1 MGFLQNIFGKIQDED
16 WVKQA
21 EFENWND
28 IVYTRKE
35 MDMDDPVQRR
45 EYIGSCLQQMEEAA
59 RELEALEYEYNDV
72 TSHLRDID
80 EINALPPEQR
90 LEVNELAQKII
101 DSQTQQDKFARRKS
115 KMTDEEF
122 EHMER
127 LESQAKEGAKKLSE
141 AEDYQ
146 KKIRNDLKR
155 LDGEREAYIYR
166 EEELINTIEN
176 NKKLIITIAVA
187 LGFIILF
194 LVILQFALDLN
205 VAFGYMI
212 AVLLAAVSVTLLY
225 VGSTNSLVELRTVRK
240 SISRLIMLQNQVKIR
255 YVNNTNLIDYLCLKY
270 RVSSAKE
277 LTSLYNRYL
286 QEAKERAEFED
297 ATRNLDATQK
307 DLVFT
312 LRHFRVRDPEIW
324 IHQPEGLVNHNEE
337 VEIRHSLNV
346 QRQSLRKRMEYNRDV
361 VAGNAKLEIEDM
373 ARQYPKYTQEILD
386 MVSRYEEK
394 YPSA

>member
-255 YVNNTNLIDYLCLKY
+255 HVNNTNLIDYLCLKY

-297 ATRNLDATQK
+297 ATRSLDATQK

-394 YPSA
+394 YPTA

>member
-101 DSQTQQDKFARRKS
+101 DSQTQQDKFAKRKS

-194 LVILQFALDLN
+194 LVILQFVLDLN
-205 VAFGYMI
+205 VVFGYMI

-297 ATRNLDATQK
+297 ATRSLDATQK

>member
-307 DLVFT
+307 DLIFT

>member
-101 DSQTQQDKFARRKS
+101 DSQAQQDKFARRKS

-194 LVILQFALDLN
+194 LVILQFVLDLN

-297 ATRNLDATQK
+297 ATRSLDATQK

-346 QRQSLRKRMEYNRDV
+346 QRQSLRKRMDYNRDV

-394 YPSA
+394 YPTA

>member
-1 MGFLQNIFGKIQDED
+1 MGFLEDIFGKRKIDERQIQSEL
-16 WVKQA
+16 
-21 EFENWND
+21 ENWND
-28 IVYTRKE
+28 IVYSRKE
-35 MDMDDPVQRR
+35 LDMDDPVQRR

-59 RELEALEYEYNDV
+59 RELDSLEFEYNDV

-90 LEVNELAQKII
+90 LEVNEIAQKLL
-101 DSQTQQDKFARRKS
+101 DSQQQQDKFSRRKS

-127 LESQAKEGAKKLSE
+127 LASEAREGAKKLAD
-141 AEDYQ
+141 AENYQ
-146 KKIRNDLKR
+146 KKIKNDLKR
-155 LDGEREAYIYR
+155 LDGEHEAYLYR
-166 EEELINTIEN
+166 EEELINTVDN
-176 NKKLIITIAVA
+176 CKKLIITVAVT
-187 LGFIILF
+187 LGLCIIFLLF
-194 LVILQFALDLN
+194 LQFALELN
-205 VAFGYMI
+205 VVYGYMI

-225 VGSTNSLVELRTVRK
+225 FNSTNSVVELKTVRK

-270 RVSSAKE
+270 RVSNAKE
-277 LTSLYNRYL
+277 LISMYDRYV

-297 ATRNLDATQK
+297 SQKSLDTNQK
-307 DLVFT
+307 DLIYI

-324 IHQPEGLVNHNEE
+324 IHQPEALLDHNEE

-346 QRQSLRKRMEYNRDV
+346 RRQSLRKRMEYNRDI
-361 VAGNAKLEIEDM
+361 VAGNAKSEIEDM
-373 ARQYPKYTQEILD
+373 ARQYPEYTQEILD

-394 YPSA
+394 YPEM

>member
-101 DSQTQQDKFARRKS
+101 DSQAQQDKFARRKS

-297 ATRNLDATQK
+297 ATRSLDATQK

>member
-90 LEVNELAQKII
+90 LEVNELAQRII
-101 DSQTQQDKFARRKS
+101 DSQAQQDKFAKRKS

-194 LVILQFALDLN
+194 LVILQFVLDLN

-297 ATRNLDATQK
+297 ATRSLDATQK

-346 QRQSLRKRMEYNRDV
+346 QRQSLRKRMDYNRDV

-394 YPSA
+394 YPTA

>member
-176 NKKLIITIAVA
+176 NKKLIIT
-187 LGFIILF
+187 
-194 LVILQFALDLN
+194 
-205 VAFGYMI
+205 
-212 AVLLAAVSVTLLY
+212 LY
-225 VGSTNSLVELRTVRK
+225 
-240 SISRLIMLQNQVKIR
+240 
-255 YVNNTNLIDYLCLKY
+255 
-270 RVSSAKE
+270 
-277 LTSLYNRYL
+277 
-286 QEAKERAEFED
+286 
-297 ATRNLDATQK
+297 
-307 DLVFT
+307 
-312 LRHFRVRDPEIW
+312 
-324 IHQPEGLVNHNEE
+324 
-337 VEIRHSLNV
+337 
-346 QRQSLRKRMEYNRDV
+346 
-361 VAGNAKLEIEDM
+361 
-373 ARQYPKYTQEILD
+373 
-386 MVSRYEEK
+386 
-394 YPSA
+394 

>member
-101 DSQTQQDKFARRKS
+101 DSQSQQDKFARRKS

-127 LESQAKEGAKKLSE
+127 LESTAKEGAKKLSE

-166 EEELINTIEN
+166 EEELVNTIEN

-194 LVILQFALDLN
+194 LVILQVVLDLN
-205 VAFGYMI
+205 VTFGYMI

-394 YPSA
+394 YPTA

>member
-1 MGFLQNIFGKIQDED
+1 MGFLEDIFGKRKIDERQIQSEL
-16 WVKQA
+16 
-21 EFENWND
+21 ENWND
-28 IVYTRKE
+28 IVYSRKE
-35 MDMDDPVQRR
+35 LDMDDPVQRR

-59 RELEALEYEYNDV
+59 RELDSLEFEYNDV

-90 LEVNELAQKII
+90 LEVNEIAQKLL
-101 DSQTQQDKFARRKS
+101 DSQQQQDKFSRRKS

-127 LESQAKEGAKKLSE
+127 LASEAREGAKKLAD

-146 KKIRNDLKR
+146 KKIKNDLKR
-155 LDGEREAYIYR
+155 LDGEHEAYLYR
-166 EEELINTIEN
+166 EEELINTVDN
-176 NKKLIITIAVA
+176 CKKLIITVAVT
-187 LGFIILF
+187 LGLCIIFLLF
-194 LVILQFALDLN
+194 LQFALELN
-205 VAFGYMI
+205 VVYGYMI

-225 VGSTNSLVELRTVRK
+225 FNSTNSVVELKTVRK

-270 RVSSAKE
+270 RVSNAKE
-277 LTSLYNRYL
+277 LTSMYNRYV

-297 ATRNLDATQK
+297 SQKSLDTNQK
-307 DLVFT
+307 DLIYI
-312 LRHFRVRDPEIW
+312 LRHYRVRDPEIW
-324 IHQPEGLVNHNEE
+324 IHQPEALLDHNEE

-346 QRQSLRKRMEYNRDV
+346 RRQSLRTRMEYNRDI
-361 VAGNAKLEIEDM
+361 VAGNAKSEIEDM
-373 ARQYPKYTQEILD
+373 AKQYPEYTQEILD

-394 YPSA
+394 YPEM

>member
-1 MGFLQNIFGKIQDED
+1 MGFLEDIFGKRKIDERQIQSEL
-16 WVKQA
+16 
-21 EFENWND
+21 ENWND
-28 IVYTRKE
+28 IVYSRKE
-35 MDMDDPVQRR
+35 LDMDDPVQRR

-59 RELEALEYEYNDV
+59 RELDSLEFEYNDV

-90 LEVNELAQKII
+90 LEVNEIAQKLL
-101 DSQTQQDKFARRKS
+101 DSQQQQDKFSRRKS

-127 LESQAKEGAKKLSE
+127 LASEAREGAKKLAD

-146 KKIRNDLKR
+146 KKIKNDLKR
-155 LDGEREAYIYR
+155 LDGEHEAYLYR
-166 EEELINTIEN
+166 EEELINTVDN
-176 NKKLIITIAVA
+176 CKKLIITVAVT
-187 LGFIILF
+187 LGLCIIFLLF
-194 LVILQFALDLN
+194 LQFALELN
-205 VAFGYMI
+205 VVYGYMI

-225 VGSTNSLVELRTVRK
+225 FNSTNSVVELKTVRK

-270 RVSSAKE
+270 RVSNAKE
-277 LTSLYNRYL
+277 LISMYNRYV

-297 ATRNLDATQK
+297 SQKSLDTNQK
-307 DLVFT
+307 DLIYI

-324 IHQPEGLVNHNEE
+324 IHQPEALLDHNEE

-346 QRQSLRKRMEYNRDV
+346 RRQSLRTRMEYNRDI
-361 VAGNAKLEIEDM
+361 VAGNAKSEIEDM
-373 ARQYPKYTQEILD
+373 ARQYPEYTQEILD

-394 YPSA
+394 YPEM

>member
-1 MGFLQNIFGKIQDED
+1 MGFLEDIFGKRKIDERQIQSEL
-16 WVKQA
+16 
-21 EFENWND
+21 ENWND
-28 IVYTRKE
+28 IVYSRKE
-35 MDMDDPVQRR
+35 LDMDDPVQRR

-59 RELEALEYEYNDV
+59 RELDSLEFEYNDV

-90 LEVNELAQKII
+90 LEVNEIAQKLL
-101 DSQTQQDKFARRKS
+101 DSQQQQDKFSRRKS

-127 LESQAKEGAKKLSE
+127 LASEAREGAKKLAD

-146 KKIRNDLKR
+146 KKIKNDLKR
-155 LDGEREAYIYR
+155 LDGEHEAYLYR
-166 EEELINTIEN
+166 EEELINTVDN
-176 NKKLIITIAVA
+176 CKKLIITVA
-187 LGFIILF
+187 ATLGLCIIFLLF
-194 LVILQFALDLN
+194 LQFALELN
-205 VAFGYMI
+205 VVYGYMI

-225 VGSTNSLVELRTVRK
+225 FNSTNSVVELKTVRK

-270 RVSSAKE
+270 RVSNAKE
-277 LTSLYNRYL
+277 LISMYNRYV

-297 ATRNLDATQK
+297 SQKSLDTNQK
-307 DLVFT
+307 DLIYI
-312 LRHFRVRDPEIW
+312 LRHYRVRDPEIW
-324 IHQPEGLVNHNEE
+324 IHQPEALLDHNEE

-346 QRQSLRKRMEYNRDV
+346 RRQSLRTRMEYNRDI
-361 VAGNAKLEIEDM
+361 VAGNAKSEIEDM
-373 ARQYPKYTQEILD
+373 AKQYPEYTQEILD

-394 YPSA
+394 YPEM

>member
-1 MGFLQNIFGKIQDED
+1 MGFLEDIFGKRKIDERQIQSEL
-16 WVKQA
+16 
-21 EFENWND
+21 ENWND
-28 IVYTRKE
+28 IVYSRKE
-35 MDMDDPVQRR
+35 LDMDDPVQRR

-59 RELEALEYEYNDV
+59 RELDSLEFEYNDV

-90 LEVNELAQKII
+90 LEVNEIAQKLL
-101 DSQTQQDKFARRKS
+101 DSQQQQDKFSRRKS

-127 LESQAKEGAKKLSE
+127 LASEAREGAKKLAD

-146 KKIRNDLKR
+146 KKIKNDLKR
-155 LDGEREAYIYR
+155 LDGEHEAYLYR
-166 EEELINTIEN
+166 EEELVNTVDN
-176 NKKLIITIAVA
+176 CKKLIITVAVT
-187 LGFIILF
+187 LGLCIIFLLF
-194 LVILQFALDLN
+194 LQFVLELN
-205 VAFGYMI
+205 VVYGYMI

-225 VGSTNSLVELRTVRK
+225 FNSTNSVVELKTVRK

-255 YVNNTNLIDYLCLKY
+255 YVNSTNLIDYLCLKY
-270 RVSSAKE
+270 RVSNAKE
-277 LTSLYNRYL
+277 LTSMYNRYI

-297 ATRNLDATQK
+297 SQKSLDTNQK
-307 DLVFT
+307 DLIYI

-324 IHQPEGLVNHNEE
+324 IHQPEALLDHNEE

-346 QRQSLRKRMEYNRDV
+346 RRQSLRKRMEYNRDI
-361 VAGNAKLEIEDM
+361 VAGNAKSEIEDM
-373 ARQYPKYTQEILD
+373 ARQYPEYTQEILD

-394 YPSA
+394 YPEM